1 MAVDK
6 KDIESLRASLPD
18 GRRAAAARTAAAK
31 AEATAIT
38 NAKTIQEWRTG
49 KNKRIQALVWVG
61 TVAVLGIIVIS
72 VLGRWH

>member
-18 GRRAAAARTAAAK
+18 GRRAAAAQAAAAK
-31 AEATAIT
+31 AEATAQS
-38 NAKTIQEWRTG
+38 NAKTVREWRTG
-49 KNKRIQALVWVG
+49 KDNRIQALVWVG
-61 TVAVLGIIVIS
+61 TIVVLGIIVIS

>member
-18 GRRAAAARTAAAK
+18 GRRAAAAQAAAAK
-31 AEATAIT
+31 AEATAQS
-38 NAKTIQEWRTG
+38 NAKFVQEWRTG
-49 KNKRIQALVWVG
+49 KDNRIQALVWIG
-61 TVAVLGIIVIS
+61 IVAVLGIIIIS

>member
-1 MAVDK
+1 VAVDK

-38 NAKTIQEWRTG
+38 NAKTIREWRTG

>member
-38 NAKTIQEWRTG
+38 NAASIQKWRAG
-49 KNKRIQALVWVG
+49 KDNRIQALVWVG
-61 TVAVLGIIVIS
+61 VVAVLGIIVIS